1 MLFSIE
7 IIYQIFVAHQL
18 TDVLVELHRSCT
30 MVCGGILQ
38 WLNWW
43 LEILPFH
50 SRDIHGPN
58 VALFEI
64 QMTPENIKKKTLVR
78 IFICII

>member
-7 IIYQIFVAHQL
+7 IIYEIFVAHQL

-38 WLNWW
+38 
-43 LEILPFH
+43 
-50 SRDIHGPN
+50 
-58 VALFEI
+58 
-64 QMTPENIKKKTLVR
+64 
-78 IFICII
+78 

>member
-1 MLFSIE
+1 MFMLFSIE

-38 WLNWW
+38 
-43 LEILPFH
+43 
-50 SRDIHGPN
+50 
-58 VALFEI
+58 
-64 QMTPENIKKKTLVR
+64 
-78 IFICII
+78 